1 MSLSFP
7 REVPAMDRLIDEAAQ
22 VTGIDQVAL
31 RWRILI
37 EPAMFVLLLLLAS
50 PALAQ
55 DATAPGWRA
64 DVNNGCKVWDAAPGP
79 DETASWTG
87 ACRDG
92 LAEGHGV
99 VQWFGADK
107 PIERD
112 EGEYHAGKLDGRGVS
127 VFPDGSGYDG
137 QWRDS
142 LPNGRGV
149 YHWAGGNRYEGE
161 WLNNRRHG
169 TGIETFASGDR
180 YEGQWRNDRPE
191 GQGTLSAADKEV
203 YIGNW
208 SHGCFKDGPRRA
220 SVITTHKQC
229 GFE

>member
-1 MSLSFP
+1 MSP
-7 REVPAMDRLIDEAAQ
+7 RPAFLARLL
-22 VTGIDQVAL
+22 V
-31 RWRILI
+31 
-37 EPAMFVLLLLLAS
+37 VLLLPGS
-50 PALAQ
+50 PVLAQ
-55 DATAPGWRA
+55 NAPSPGWRA
-64 DVNNGCKVWDAAPGP
+64 DAQNGCKVWDAVPGP
-79 DETASWTG
+79 DETVSWTG
-87 ACRDG
+87 PCRDG
-92 LAEGHGV
+92 LAEGRGV
-99 VQWFGADK
+99 VQWFGGGK

-112 EGEYHAGKLDGRGVS
+112 EGEFHAGKLTGHGVS

-169 TGIETFASGDR
+169 TGTETFARGDR

-191 GQGTLSAADKEV
+191 GSGTLTAADKQI
-203 YIGNW
+203 YSGDW
-208 SHGCFKDGPRRA
+208 SHGCFEDGPRHA